1 MNDSILQTASK
12 YFNLPV
18 EEISLYELE
27 EDWLSCLKEDSSK
40 TGKPSKVG
48 GLRLIIPKNLKFEP
62 FFIASSQGAT
72 SEYGVSGE
80 YKIRLDIETSERKK
94 AAEIIS
100 KYIDL
105 SVVNIYKLIVK
116 KELRSNIFNV
126 NNPKELLNELLQNFT
141 KIEVSLERPEN
152 HGGYNID

>member
-18 EEISLYELE
+18 EEISLYELN
-27 EDWLSCLKEDSSK
+27 EDWVCWSKEDS
-40 TGKPSKVG
+40 GKVG

-62 FFIASSQGAT
+62 FFIASYQAAT
-72 SEYGVSGE
+72 NEHGVSGE
-80 YKIRLDIETSERKK
+80 YIIKLDIEISARKR

-100 KYIDL
+100 NHIDL
-105 SVVNIYKLIVK
+105 SVVDVYKLIVK
-116 KELRSNIFNV
+116 KELGSNIFRISS
-126 NNPKELLNELLQNFT
+126 PKELLNELLQNFT